1 MERILEY
8 TATEDGTVQN
18 LLKSKGFSERICN
31 LLKKEL
37 GLVCV
42 NGEPVFVVAKVNAG
56 DKIKVILKENPP
68 KIAPFA
74 YPIDFVYQDYDIA
87 VINKSADIAV
97 LATNAH
103 YGKSL
108 MNALAAVW
116 GDFVYHPVNRLDK
129 GTSGLMIVAK
139 NSLAHCL
146 NKLHRINKQQSK
158 MCKGNILQ

>member
-56 DKIKVILKENPP
+56 DNMDVSNPHT
-68 KIAPFA
+68 ITLC
-74 YPIDFVYQDYDIA
+74 I
-87 VINKSADIAV
+87 
-97 LATNAH
+97 
-103 YGKSL
+103 
-108 MNALAAVW
+108 
-116 GDFVYHPVNRLDK
+116 
-129 GTSGLMIVAK
+129 
-139 NSLAHCL
+139 
-146 NKLHRINKQQSK
+146 
-158 MCKGNILQ
+158 